1 MESIGQINIDVDRK
15 IDNLI
20 QLMSNVRYVVVSCA
34 NVLVHE
40 HVVAAGGAFSATTR
54 HEADADLLLRRRKK
68 HQV

>member
-40 HVVAAGGAFSATTR
+40 HVVAAGGGGVLFQLRPDTR
-54 HEADADLLLRRRKK
+54 PMRTYS
-68 HQV
+68 